1 MNSFTGPFEFYDG
14 KQGRLAFRP
23 AYHQG
28 RRTGLSQDCLQA
40 NGPWNHQVK
49 HQQNEVHMQPRGES
63 KYFDGLFAAIQ
74 MLILR
79 STTQIIWF
87 QDIISIFI
95 LVWSVWSKSFVWDT
109 VLTS

>member
-23 AYHQG
+23 ANHQG
-28 RRTGLSQDCLQA
+28 HGAGLSQDCLQA

-63 KYFDGLFAAIQ
+63 KYFGGLFEAIQ
-74 MLILR
+74 KKLILR
-79 STTQIIWF
+79 GT
-87 QDIISIFI
+87 
-95 LVWSVWSKSFVWDT
+95 KK
-109 VLTS
+109 